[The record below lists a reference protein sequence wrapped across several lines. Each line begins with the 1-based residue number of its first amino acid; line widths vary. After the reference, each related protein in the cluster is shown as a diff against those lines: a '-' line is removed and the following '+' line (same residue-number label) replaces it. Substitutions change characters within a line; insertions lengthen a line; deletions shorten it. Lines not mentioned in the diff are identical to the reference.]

1 MFKDKRVYCFI
12 PARGGSKGIPHK
24 NKLLIA
30 GKPLIQHS
38 INTAKNISII
48 DEIFVSTDDDDIKKI
63 STINNLKTID
73 RPDDL
78 ATDSSNIL
86 DVFKHMINYIP
97 KKYFNKS
104 IIVIFFPTAPIR
116 NTKKLIESFDLYDD
130 DVDCVISVVKSKI
143 RPSWIFLE
151 SNGEMKFWQKGIPE
165 INRQQQE
172 NYYYLTGSIIITS
185 PKFLMKQKNI
195 FLGGKIKGVILD
207 EKHGIDIDTKLD
219 FQICEFLMKSL

>member
-63 STINNLKTID
+63 STMNNLKTID

-97 KKYFNKS
+97 
-104 IIVIFFPTAPIR
+104 
-116 NTKKLIESFDLYDD
+116 
-130 DVDCVISVVKSKI
+130 
-143 RPSWIFLE
+143 
-151 SNGEMKFWQKGIPE
+151 
-165 INRQQQE
+165 
-172 NYYYLTGSIIITS
+172 
-185 PKFLMKQKNI
+185 
-195 FLGGKIKGVILD
+195 
-207 EKHGIDIDTKLD
+207 
-219 FQICEFLMKSL
+219 